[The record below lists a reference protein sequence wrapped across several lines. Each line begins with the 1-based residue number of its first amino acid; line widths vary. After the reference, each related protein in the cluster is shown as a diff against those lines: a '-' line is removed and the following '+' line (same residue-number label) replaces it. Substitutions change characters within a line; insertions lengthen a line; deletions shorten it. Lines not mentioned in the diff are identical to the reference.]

1 MSIQCECGRLSRTFP
16 VPQISLTSSYL
27 REAASSRSLS
37 IPDTSPM
44 LRITTIALSTSA
56 AYGFVAGSAPATRGM
71 RSASPAMSV
80 FFDQSATAL
89 DGSAVDFSAYKGKP
103 TLILNVAS
111 L

>member
-1 MSIQCECGRLSRTFP
+1 
-16 VPQISLTSSYL
+16 
-27 REAASSRSLS
+27 
-37 IPDTSPM
+37 M